1 MRIIL
6 ITGIS
11 GSGKSV
17 ALNVLEDAGYYC
29 VDNLPAQFIPELAC
43 YLADQGYSQLG
54 VATDIRS
61 RESLARL
68 PDTVRELA
76 ANHQVQVLYL
86 TASTDAL
93 VQRYSETRRRHPLS
107 ASRSWHGRWHAQ
119 RYLADRGHRDGAEL
133 LSPLAESAHRIDT
146 SNVRTNTLRSW
157 IKELIQDENDSQPAH
172 AAVRVVRVQA
182 RRAQRRRSRLRR
194 ALPAEP
200 YYDLA
205 LRPLTGRDAP
215 VIDFLQSQPMVLAM
229 AEDIRAYVEK
239 WLPSFIADNRSYL
252 TVAIGCTG
260 GQHRSVFIAERLA
273 NYFRAHGNV
282 LVRHREL
289 APLADARRPPFSHDW
304 SRPTA
309 CRPFF
314 PAPHPIPLPWMRC
327 RCSPCTRS
335 CFQTAVC
342 LSVYSR
348 NATSTWCAIV
358 RDHLPFGV
366 CLIATGEVAQPGQ
379 TTEPESIGCLAEI
392 VDCNVEQ
399 LGVLLIETRGRQRFR
414 VLSRHAR

>member
-29 VDNLPAQFIPELAC
+29 VDNLPAQFIPELTS

-76 ANHQVQVLYL
+76 ASHQVQVLFL

-107 ASRSWHGRWHAQ
+107 ARLELGTAAGTPSDTSLIEAIEMER
-119 RYLADRGHRDGAEL
+119 EL

-157 IKELIQDENDSQPAH
+157 IKELIRDDNSQQLTLLFESFGFKHGVPSDADLVFD
-172 AAVRVVRVQA
+172 VR
-182 RRAQRRRSRLRR
+182 S
-194 ALPAEP
+194 LPNP

-215 VIDFLQSQPMVLAM
+215 VSEFLQSQPMVLAM

-289 APLADARRPPFSHDW
+289 APA
-304 SRPTA
+304 
-309 CRPFF
+309 
-314 PAPHPIPLPWMRC
+314 
-327 RCSPCTRS
+327 
-335 CFQTAVC
+335 
-342 LSVYSR
+342 
-348 NATSTWCAIV
+348 
-358 RDHLPFGV
+358 G
-366 CLIATGEVAQPGQ
+366 
-379 TTEPESIGCLAEI
+379 
-392 VDCNVEQ
+392 
-399 LGVLLIETRGRQRFR
+399 
-414 VLSRHAR
+414 

>member
-29 VDNLPAQFIPELAC
+29 VDNLPAQFIPDLTR
-43 YLADQGYSQLG
+43 YLADQGYTHLG

-61 RESLARL
+61 RESLAQL
-68 PDTVRELA
+68 PDTVRELSA
-76 ANHQVQVLYL
+76 DHQVQVLFL
-86 TASTDAL
+86 TANTDAL
-93 VQRYSETRRRHPLS
+93 VQRYSESRRRHPLS
-107 ASRSWHGRWHAQ
+107 TRVSPGSGSEPEPPVSTALVEAIEMER
-119 RYLADRGHRDGAEL
+119 EL

-157 IKELIQDENDSQPAH
+157 IKELIHKESGADQPLTLLFESFGFKHGVPSDADLVFD
-172 AAVRVVRVQA
+172 VR
-182 RRAQRRRSRLRR
+182 S
-194 ALPAEP
+194 LPNP

-239 WLPSFIADNRSYL
+239 WLPSFIGDNRSYL

-282 LVRHREL
+282 LVRHREM
-289 APLADARRPPFSHDW
+289 AP
-304 SRPTA
+304 
-309 CRPFF
+309 
-314 PAPHPIPLPWMRC
+314 
-327 RCSPCTRS
+327 
-335 CFQTAVC
+335 
-342 LSVYSR
+342 
-348 NATSTWCAIV
+348 
-358 RDHLPFGV
+358 
-366 CLIATGEVAQPGQ
+366 PG
-379 TTEPESIGCLAEI
+379 
-392 VDCNVEQ
+392 
-399 LGVLLIETRGRQRFR
+399 
-414 VLSRHAR
+414 

>member
-29 VDNLPAQFIPELAC
+29 VDNLPAQFIPELAS
-43 YLADQGYSQLG
+43 YLADQGYSHLG

-68 PDTVRELA
+68 PDTVRELG
-76 ANHQVQVLYL
+76 ANHQVQVLFL

-93 VQRYSETRRRHPLS
+93 VQRYSETRGRHPLS
-107 ASRSWHGRWHAQ
+107 ARLELGS
-119 RYLADRGHRDGAEL
+119 ADTPADTSLIEAIEMEREL

-157 IKELIQDENDSQPAH
+157 IKELIRENSSQQLTLLFESFGFKHGVPSDVDLVFD
-172 AAVRVVRVQA
+172 VR
-182 RRAQRRRSRLRR
+182 S
-194 ALPAEP
+194 LPNP

-215 VIDFLQSQPMVLAM
+215 VIEFLQSQPMVLAM

-282 LVRHREL
+282 LIRHREL
-289 APLADARRPPFSHDW
+289 APA
-304 SRPTA
+304 
-309 CRPFF
+309 
-314 PAPHPIPLPWMRC
+314 
-327 RCSPCTRS
+327 
-335 CFQTAVC
+335 
-342 LSVYSR
+342 
-348 NATSTWCAIV
+348 
-358 RDHLPFGV
+358 G
-366 CLIATGEVAQPGQ
+366 
-379 TTEPESIGCLAEI
+379 
-392 VDCNVEQ
+392 
-399 LGVLLIETRGRQRFR
+399 
-414 VLSRHAR
+414 

>member
-29 VDNLPAQFIPELAC
+29 VDNLPAQFIPELTR
-43 YLADQGYSQLG
+43 YLDGQGYTHLG

-61 RESLARL
+61 RESLDQL
-68 PDTVRELA
+68 PDTVRALA
-76 ANHQVQVLYL
+76 AEHQVEVIFL

-107 ASRSWHGRWHAQ
+107 ART
-119 RYLADRGHRDGAEL
+119 DGAAGGGGAFNDTALMEAIEMERAL
-133 LSPLAESAHRIDT
+133 LSPLAEAAHRIDT

-157 IKELIQDENDSQPAH
+157 IKELIRDDSQRLTLLFESFGFKHGVPSDADMVFD
-172 AAVRVVRVQA
+172 VR
-182 RRAQRRRSRLRR
+182 S
-194 ALPAEP
+194 LPNP

-205 LRPLTGRDAP
+205 LRPLTGRDVP
-215 VIDFLQSQPMVLAM
+215 VIDFLQAQPMVLAM

-260 GQHRSVFIAERLA
+260 GQHRSVYIAERLA

-289 APLADARRPPFSHDW
+289 APA
-304 SRPTA
+304 
-309 CRPFF
+309 
-314 PAPHPIPLPWMRC
+314 
-327 RCSPCTRS
+327 
-335 CFQTAVC
+335 
-342 LSVYSR
+342 
-348 NATSTWCAIV
+348 
-358 RDHLPFGV
+358 G
-366 CLIATGEVAQPGQ
+366 
-379 TTEPESIGCLAEI
+379 
-392 VDCNVEQ
+392 
-399 LGVLLIETRGRQRFR
+399 
-414 VLSRHAR
+414 